1 MRERLGDLLRITG
14 HYLEFFSAQCKK
26 PVKAFTPRAAEAMQ
40 RYSWPGNLRELR
52 NLVERA
58 VILATGEL
66 IDLADLPE
74 KMRDAVA
81 ASPDGHSSG
90 SVEDFPWRNWKANTS
105 ANSWPRPTPWKKLR
119 NTGNRS
125 GNALPQAQENFSPI
139 GIGPLTR
146 RLSRCSWIYTRFIPL
161 ENLGGPFAFPH
172 VAGLDANQNASA
184 PDAFFVGLRYRG
196 RHAEQGRQSVRQ
208 IISSPA

>member
-74 KMRDAVA
+74 KMRDSVA
-81 ASPDGHSSG
+81 ASPDGQLIRVGGRFSLEELEGEHIRQLLAKTDTMEEASKILG
-90 SVEDFPWRNWKANTS
+90 IDP
-105 ANSWPRPTPWKKLR
+105 
-119 NTGNRS
+119 
-125 GNALPQAQENFSPI
+125 GNALPQAKENFSPI
-139 GIGPLTR
+139 GIAAPTR
-146 RLSRCSWIYTRFIPL
+146 RLSRCSWIYNPLHTAGKPGRPVRIPSCRRPGCKP
-161 ENLGGPFAFPH
+161 ECIRP
-172 VAGLDANQNASA
+172 
-184 PDAFFVGLRYRG
+184 
-196 RHAEQGRQSVRQ
+196 
-208 IISSPA
+208 